1 MQQRHHTSM
10 TIILGW
16 WFWRHTLSVIVDSL
30 FRSIFMLSCLT
41 RPYQLSVFL
50 WCFLELRWCSSHATS
65 PFNHILHLEHKK
77 SVWKKNG
84 SSAGCSED
92 VIGICDGR
100 VSSAGC
106 SRRSWTIE
114 DVKAMWTSTQHQ
126 WTCAWKTMSAQ
137 RSHETNVRL
146 IAQSWRL
153 FLVNQKWNDCF
164 VLRWHNSTII
174 GFHGKRVVKVQSPP
188 HWWKLQLLWCKIIC
202 NTIKKPSMQ
211 KSVLHDFK
219 NQNSPYTIQD
229 LPFVAYVFLRPC
241 GTQGYQ
247 RLRTQKRSS
256 ICDKGYR
263 TADLVATHHRIA

>member
-1 MQQRHHTSM
+1 MPSHINDNYLGLM
-10 TIILGW
+10 ILATDLVGHEP
-16 WFWRHTLSVIVDSL
+16 FFVERPPT
-30 FRSIFMLSCLT
+30 CLT

-50 WCFLELRWCSSHATS
+50 LCFLELRWCSSHATS
-65 PFNHILHLEHKK
+65 PFNHILHLGHKK

-164 VLRWHNSTII
+164 LGQFDNHWFPRKKSGEGPIPTTLMKTTIA
-174 GFHGKRVVKVQSPP
+174 
-188 HWWKLQLLWCKIIC
+188 L
-202 NTIKKPSMQ
+202 M
-211 KSVLHDFK
+211 
-219 NQNSPYTIQD
+219 
-229 LPFVAYVFLRPC
+229 
-241 GTQGYQ
+241 
-247 RLRTQKRSS
+247 
-256 ICDKGYR
+256 
-263 TADLVATHHRIA
+263 